1 MSSMH
6 KKDTPAFLSCCEVSH
21 EPKSSQ
27 QTAQAVW
34 CLLGQA
40 QGTNGSPAGWFGIK
54 SSFASAKARSD
65 RKTAVLNGCP
75 GPAPGGVLHGRF
87 TAVTADTGQVTALLW
102 HFPLSPAGQCQE
114 EHIQPWLSDTAR
126 ERTNRV

>member
-1 MSSMH
+1 MSQRAASRQPRLCGACWDRL
-6 KKDTPAFLSCCEVSH
+6 KER
-21 EPKSSQ
+21 
-27 QTAQAVW
+27 TAR
-34 CLLGQA
+34 
-40 QGTNGSPAGWFGIK
+40 NMPAGWFGIK